1 MAVIGAAVPACV
13 DRVTGMEPL
22 LKVMRHWGAPVAAVL
37 FFALWCVGEAGR
49 MGPWPGLNVWPGT
62 LPLVLMTAAIAV
74 SVRAPF
80 VSLTLTALLLTG
92 QFLYIVPAMHSN
104 HWAIYIGSFISLGF
118 ILWTAGKRTILAA
131 VSANVVFIAAMT
143 FLMISW
149 RYSYGVGW
157 FYPLYGGDRLALSVY
172 GWQLFSILTLIAS
185 GCSAVGLAL
194 KLYQE
199 RGSLFQARNIAQ
211 AGLKEAEIDLIVE
224 QERTRIARDL
234 HDVLAHS
241 LAVIA
246 AQADGTRYLSSDQPK
261 AVLNALE
268 NIASSARGALVDAQ
282 RVIEGVRDDG
292 MMAPQPC
299 LSDVGPLVER
309 MRQGSLEIRRSDSGT
324 PVELTAGQQLAVFR
338 IVQECLT
345 NALKHGGRGTAVRLH
360 FDWSGPGLTL
370 HVASAHVGSA
380 MPDDEMTSAGV
391 VAGARPAVG
400 GFGAGESGVG
410 DAVGVGASGVED
422 AAGARAG
429 GAGAARRG
437 GRSAGV
443 GRVGRGIPGM
453 RERAHLAGGWVTAGP
468 DGEQFRVTAF
478 VPYGLRAAEP
488 AGTVDGELIALA
500 GAGLSEYTE
509 ETPESTSPE
518 AALRG

>member
-1 MAVIGAAVPACV
+1 MAAIGSLAPQCV

-22 LKVMRHWGAPVAAVL
+22 LKFMRHWGAPVAAVL
-37 FFALWCVGEAGR
+37 FFTLWCVGEAGR
-49 MGPWPGLNVWPGT
+49 MGPWPGLNFWPGT
-62 LPLVLMTAAIAV
+62 VPLVLMTAAIAV
-74 SVRAPF
+74 AVWQPIA
-80 VSLTLTALLLTG
+80 SLALTALLLIG
-92 QFLYIVPAMHSN
+92 QFLYLIPAMHPN
-104 HWAIYIGSFISLGF
+104 HWPIYIGSFIALAF
-118 ILWTAGKRTILAA
+118 ILWTAGKRMVKVA
-131 VSANVVFIAAMT
+131 VSANAVFIAAMT

-157 FYPLYGGDRLALSVY
+157 FSPLYAGDRVALSVY
-172 GWQLFSILTLIAS
+172 GWQLFSLLTLIAA
-185 GCSAVGLAL
+185 GCAAVGLAL

-268 NIASSARGALVDAQ
+268 NIATSARGALVDAQ

-292 MMAPQPC
+292 MVAPQPR
-299 LSDVGPLVER
+299 LSDVPPLVER
-309 MRQGSLEIRRSDSGT
+309 MRQGSLAIHRSESGS
-324 PVELTAGQQLAVFR
+324 PVELTTGQQLAVFR

-370 HVASAHVGSA
+370 HVASSMATV
-380 MPDDEMTSAGV
+380 E
-391 VAGARPAVG
+391 
-400 GFGAGESGVG
+400 GAG
-410 DAVGVGASGVED
+410 D
-422 AAGARAG
+422 AG
-429 GAGAARRG
+429 GPERI
-437 GRSAGV
+437 
-443 GRVGRGIPGM
+443 GRGIPGM
-453 RERAHLAGGWVTAGP
+453 RERAHLAGGWVTAGS

-478 VPYGLRAAEP
+478 VPYGLHAVD
-488 AGTVDGELIALA
+488 AGGADNGEASGLETVDLEAIELEAAPL
-500 GAGLSEYTE
+500 EDDR
-509 ETPESTSPE
+509 PE
-518 AALRG
+518 AAVRG

>member
-1 MAVIGAAVPACV
+1 MAAIGAGVPQRV

-22 LKVMRHWGAPVAAVL
+22 LKSMRHWGAPVAAVL

-49 MGPWPGLNVWPGT
+49 MGPWPGLNAWPGT
-62 LPLVLMTAAIAV
+62 VPLALMTAAIAV
-74 SVRAPF
+74 SVWQPIA
-80 VSLTLTALLLTG
+80 SLALTALLLTG
-92 QFLYIVPAMHSN
+92 QFFYVIPAMHPN
-104 HWAIYIGSFISLGF
+104 HWAIYIGSFIALAF
-118 ILWTAGKRTILAA
+118 ILWTAAKRTVIIA
-131 VSANVVFIAAMT
+131 VSANAVFIVAMT

-157 FYPLYGGDRLALSVY
+157 FYPLYGGDRVALQVH
-172 GWQLFSILTLIAS
+172 GWQLFSILTLIAA

-194 KLYQE
+194 ALYQE

-246 AQADGTRYLSSDQPK
+246 AQADGTRYLSSDQPR

-292 MMAPQPC
+292 MVAPQPR
-299 LSDVGPLVER
+299 LSDVDPLVDR
-309 MRQGSLEIRRSDSGT
+309 MRQGSLLVHRSESGT
-324 PVELTAGQQLAVFR
+324 PARLTAGQELAVFR

-345 NALKHGGRGTAVRLH
+345 NALKHGGRGTEVRVH
-360 FDWSGPGLTL
+360 FDWSGPGLAL
-370 HVASAHVGSA
+370 HVASALA
-380 MPDDEMTSAGV
+380 D
-391 VAGARPAVG
+391 
-400 GFGAGESGVG
+400 
-410 DAVGVGASGVED
+410 
-422 AAGARAG
+422 
-429 GAGAARRG
+429 GAATPETDG
-437 GRSAGV
+437 PA
-443 GRVGRGIPGM
+443 RVGRGIPGM

-478 VPYGLRAAEP
+478 VPYGLHP
-488 AGTVDGELIALA
+488 AGDGGTRDG
-500 GAGLSEYTE
+500 GAGGVGGNDSEDGVELLTE
-509 ETPESTSPE
+509 QLDAAQLDAAPLDAAQLDAAPRVAALEGAQPE
-518 AALRG
+518 AAVRG